1 MSFTRR
7 DFGKLAAAGLS
18 AAALRPAS
26 LLAQG
31 KPNSH
36 VGGVDIGVIS
46 YSYRQMK
53 PFDADAVLKYA
64 LTNGIDGVEL
74 ENVQEL
80 WAGAPAPPP
89 RPEPVRASPGQQVGE
104 RRPQMTDEQK
114 AAQAAYQD
122 RLNAWRVQV
131 PMSKYEALRKMYND
145 AGVRIYA
152 FKITLNMKME
162 DAVFD
167 YAFKAAKAC
176 GANQM
181 TMEMPDGNPELTERI
196 GKFASK
202 YKLMVG
208 YHAHLQAK
216 PDTWDQAMAQ
226 SPYNGINL
234 DIGHYTAAGNH
245 DAVEFVRKHHDR
257 ITSMHVKDRKFP
269 ENGGQNTPLGEGDTP
284 IKAILQLM
292 KSEKYTF
299 PATIEMEYT
308 VPPDSDPVKE
318 VGKCLAYCKQCLA

>member
-1 MSFTRR
+1 MSVTRR
-7 DFGKLAAAGLS
+7 DFGKLAAAAL
-18 AAALRPAS
+18 AATALRPGT
-26 LLAQG
+26 LFAQG
-31 KPNSH
+31 KPNSKF
-36 VGGVDIGVIS
+36 GGVDIGVIS
-46 YSYRQMK
+46 YSYRDMK
-53 PFDADAVLKYA
+53 PNDADAVLKDA
-64 LTNGIDGVEL
+64 LQNGIDGVEL
-74 ENVQEL
+74 ENVQER

-89 RPEPVRASPGQQVGE
+89 RPMPARPSPGQQVGE
-104 RRPQMTDEQK
+104 RRPQMSEEQK

-122 RLNAWRVQV
+122 ELNAWRVSV

-152 FKITLNMKME
+152 FKITLNMKMQ
-162 DAVFD
+162 DAVYD

-176 GANQM
+176 GADQI
-181 TMEMPDGNPELTERI
+181 TMEMPDGQPELTKRI
-196 GKFASK
+196 GDFASK
-202 YKLMVG
+202 YKMMVG

-216 PDTWDQAMAQ
+216 PTTWDEAMSQ

-245 DAVEFVRKHHDR
+245 DVVDFIRKNHAR

-269 ENGGQNTPLGEGDTP
+269 ENGGQNAPLGEGNTP
-284 IKAILQLM
+284 IKEVLQLM
-292 KSEKYTF
+292 KKEHYKF

-318 VGKCLAYCKQCLA
+318 VGKCLAYCKSCLA